1 MLSSGSRVACGD
13 LLDYTELA
21 ELRALFHERSHAM
34 MVEFVGFRGP
44 ACLLQASGRVNVLNA
59 DAFEARAMRAMA
71 GTDCD
76 VIIDASRLTYL
87 STSGL
92 RVFLHVWQELQKRNR
107 NLYICALQPYIR
119 NVFELIGFDKLI
131 PLQSDVD
138 SALAASESGG

>member
-1 MLSSGSRVACGD
+1 MLSSGPRVACGD

-21 ELRALFHERSHAM
+21 ELKALLHERSHTM

-44 ACLLQASGRVNVLNA
+44 ACLIQASGRVNVLNA
-59 DAFEARAMRAMA
+59 DAFEARTMRAMA

-76 VIIDASRLTYL
+76 VIIDASRVTYL

-107 NLYICALQPYIR
+107 NLYVCALQPYIR
-119 NVFELIGFDKLI
+119 YVFEIIGFDKLI
-131 PLQSDVD
+131 PLQSDIE